1 MQFASFTFL
10 FFFLPITMGIYY
22 LTPRRWK
29 QEVMLGIS
37 ILFLFCG
44 GWMAALTELVLA
56 ALTYGAGL
64 LLEKLRTKK
73 ALSRLTLAGTLLVQ
87 FGALIVLR
95 SDWLYSLKAGAFHGS
110 ALFPLGL
117 AFFVL
122 QNAGYCIDVFRGKC
136 RGETNWRRLGL
147 YLLFYPRLIMGPVVS
162 YPMVHKT
169 ICDPAFDMSRIGGG
183 LLRFLVGMAKK
194 LFLADWVGMLFQTL
208 CQTSDAPYSM
218 LVVWLGAFSQLVTLY
233 LELSGYADMAIGIG
247 ACYGVRLPKSYG
259 KSLFY
264 PSIAAFADQWNRTVV
279 QWFSHYVGTH
289 FRGSNRFFQLLAL
302 MITWGCIGLWY
313 GVRLPSLLFGLLIGF
328 CLWLAHL
335 LWRDKRTSML
345 RYALTLLLLSVG
357 AVLLTLPDLPSVWN
371 YLKIML
377 CGGHIAPTEADADLL
392 RAYGLAL
399 AVSSGGRK
407 TVVPHSA
414 CTADSSV
421 RHRRTFAGRDAFGAY
436 RRHSA
441 DAAGSVKEVQSD
453 ESQTAPALE
462 KTYCA
467 ETGRDLQPV
476 FRQDSLGNAPAGR
489 HRHTHCPGH
498 FRRQRNTSELVPH
511 HIRFRFS
518 KGG

>member
-122 QNAGYCIDVFRGKC
+122 QNAGYCIDVFHGKC

-218 LVVWLGAFSQLVTLY
+218 LVVWLGHS
-233 LELSGYADMAIGIG
+233 
-247 ACYGVRLPKSYG
+247 
-259 KSLFY
+259 
-264 PSIAAFADQWNRTVV
+264 
-279 QWFSHYVGTH
+279 
-289 FRGSNRFFQLLAL
+289 
-302 MITWGCIGLWY
+302 
-313 GVRLPSLLFGLLIGF
+313 PSLSRCIWNCPAMRIWQSASGRATACACPKAMESLCSIRPLPLLQTNG
-328 CLWLAHL
+328 
-335 LWRDKRTSML
+335 
-345 RYALTLLLLSVG
+345 
-357 AVLLTLPDLPSVWN
+357 
-371 YLKIML
+371 
-377 CGGHIAPTEADADLL
+377 
-392 RAYGLAL
+392 
-399 AVSSGGRK
+399 
-407 TVVPHSA
+407 
-414 CTADSSV
+414 
-421 RHRRTFAGRDAFGAY
+421 
-436 RRHSA
+436 
-441 DAAGSVKEVQSD
+441 
-453 ESQTAPALE
+453 TAPLYSGSP
-462 KTYCA
+462 TM
-467 ETGRDLQPV
+467 
-476 FRQDSLGNAPAGR
+476 
-489 HRHTHCPGH
+489 
-498 FRRQRNTSELVPH
+498 
-511 HIRFRFS
+511 
-518 KGG
+518 

>member
-44 GWMAALTELVLA
+44 GWLAALTELVLA

-73 ALSRLTLAGTLLVQ
+73 ALSRLTLAGVLLVQ

-110 ALFPLGL
+110 TLFPLGL

-136 RGETNWRRLGL
+136 CGETNWRRLGL

-233 LELSGYADMAIGIG
+233 LELSSYADMAIGIG
-247 ACYGVRLPKSYG
+247 ACYGVRLPESYG

-399 AVSSGGRK
+399 AAAVYSVSGNWRWLFHLVEEKPWFRILRVPLTVLFGIGALLLDVILLVHTGG
-407 TVVPHSA
+407 TV
-414 CTADSSV
+414 
-421 RHRRTFAGRDAFGAY
+421 
-436 RRHSA
+436 
-441 DAAGSVKEVQSD
+441 QM
-453 ESQTAPALE
+453 Q
-462 KTYCA
+462 
-467 ETGRDLQPV
+467 
-476 FRQDSLGNAPAGR
+476 
-489 HRHTHCPGH
+489 
-498 FRRQRNTSELVPH
+498 LVL
-511 HIRFRFS
+511 
-518 KGG
+518 